1 MNSQSPIVNKSF
13 ELAVNVVQLY
23 KKLMDKNLWD
33 IGRQVLRSG
42 TSIGAN
48 ANEAQA
54 AESLKDFIHKLS
66 ISLKEAK
73 ELNYWIEL
81 IEASK
86 LMESAEII
94 EVKNI
99 NIELLKM
106 MTSAIN
112 TSKKKLLDKR

>member
-1 MNSQSPIVNKSF
+1 MNSESPIIIKSF
-13 ELAVNVVQLY
+13 ELAVKTVKLY
-23 KKLMDKNLWD
+23 KMLMEENLWD

-66 ISLKEAK
+66 ISLKEAN

-81 IEASK
+81 IEASELLK
-86 LMESAEII
+86 AETTL
-94 EVKNI
+94 EVKEI

-106 MTSAIN
+106 LSSAIN
-112 TSKKKLLDKR
+112 TSKKRLASK